1 MPPKGRGFV
10 SLLLRYSWLPWV
22 LALVLA
28 SGLVSVA
35 YQIFLNWDPDSY
47 WRAIGGAL
55 IEFGLIVILGAG
67 FSQVLQASTDARTA
81 AAEDRAKRLEFL
93 RRLRAA
99 HIEVAHSQKLTRIHE
114 SGKTYGEQHR
124 ALMRTSPILDEIS
137 RDLRE
142 ATSLFGEDQQAIV
155 QGVEY
160 LIKYLGEG
168 EDEYERCH
176 SAVNAAASVDHTMK
190 LSEMNRPGCDLTWT
204 LDFANGGLGFQ
215 QGYDKPL
222 TASKGR
228 MRTYVYAQDRREHRR
243 DRVPT

>member
-1 MPPKGRGFV
+1 MSPKGRGFV
-10 SLLLRYSWLPWV
+10 SLLLHYSWLPWV

-35 YQIFLNWDPDSY
+35 YYIFLSWDPDSY

-99 HIEVAHSQKLTRIHE
+99 HVEVAHLQKLMRIHE

-124 ALMRTSPILDEIS
+124 ALMRTTPILDEIS

-142 ATSLFGEDQQAIV
+142 ATSLFGDDQDAIV
-155 QGVEY
+155 QGVGF
-160 LIKYLGEG
+160 LIKYLREG
-168 EDEYERCH
+168 EAEYERCH
-176 SAVNAAASVDHTMK
+176 SAVNEAAFVDHTMK
-190 LSEMNRPGCDLTWT
+190 LSNMNGPGCNLAWT
-204 LDFANGGLGFQ
+204 LDFANSGLRFQ
-215 QGYDKPL
+215 QGYDTPL

-228 MRTYVYAQDRREHRR
+228 MRTYVYVQDRHER
-243 DRVPT
+243 